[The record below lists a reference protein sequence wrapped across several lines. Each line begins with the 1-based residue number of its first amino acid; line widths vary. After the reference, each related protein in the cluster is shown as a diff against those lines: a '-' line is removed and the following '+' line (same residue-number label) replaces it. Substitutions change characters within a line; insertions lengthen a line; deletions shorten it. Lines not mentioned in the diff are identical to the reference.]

1 MTEALTREQIEEYQR
16 KGYVRLRALFNSDEV
31 AAWSAE
37 SRRLLTLGLA
47 HADNWRAV
55 SYRTETG
62 LTIVDRFNPVIDI
75 SPLFRSLVRD
85 ERILRPV
92 RELYGERMLL
102 FKDKLIYKMP
112 GVPGYAMHQDY
123 ALWQTFPG
131 HLANVIVSIDA
142 ARAEN
147 GGVEFF
153 AGYHEQLLSAPHELR
168 YMNAEEIAR
177 IDPAA
182 GEVAETEPGDIV
194 IFDAM
199 TPHRSGVNLSNR
211 LRRQLYLT
219 YSSARHG
226 DLYQEQL
233 RDHEAQ
239 ERKRRGPSGDRLF
252 FR

>member
-1 MTEALTREQIEEYQR
+1 MTHAFTREQIAEYQC
-16 KGYVRLRALFNSDEV
+16 KGYLRVRAVFDAGEV
-31 AAWSAE
+31 AAWEAE

-55 SYRTETG
+55 SYRMETG
-62 LTIVDRFNPVIDI
+62 LAIVDRLNPVIDI
-75 SPLFRSLVRD
+75 SPLFRSLVCD
-85 ERILRPV
+85 ERILRPL
-92 RELYGERMLL
+92 RELYGEEMRL

-112 GVPGYAMHQDY
+112 GVPGYPVHQDY
-123 ALWQTFPG
+123 ALWQTFPRP
-131 HLANVIVSIDA
+131 LANVIVSIDA

-153 AGYHEQLLSAPHELR
+153 AGHYEQLLSTTGEQR
-168 YMNAEEIAR
+168 FMNAHEIAR
-177 IDPAA
+177 LDTETS
-182 GEVAETEPGDIV
+182 EVVETEPGDII
-194 IFDAM
+194 IFDGM
-199 TPHRSGVNLSNR
+199 TPHRSGINLSKT

-233 RDHEAQ
+233 RDHEAK
-239 ERKRRGPSGDRLF
+239 ERARRGPSAERMF